1 MKEFLI
7 ENKKIYFEDHLN
19 GGGNTFGIDS
29 FKNEFVFPF
38 INKGKIL
45 EMCSGPGFIGFYLN
59 FIGLA
64 DELVLIDINDEN
76 KECINETIK
85 YNQLTNTKFIHSD
98 VFDSFNEDIV
108 FDTIL
113 SNPPW
118 YSKPSNTFY
127 YENNEFLKAIDT
139 DWNFHRKFFQSVEK
153 FMNENTKIIFIEN
166 HHGMSLNELKNLL
179 NGTNLKIEKVVSTNG
194 GTPTIIHSFFTV
206 ILRLKNNDNIETQKF
221 I

>member
-1 MKEFLI
+1 MKQIFI
-7 ENKKIYFEDHLN
+7 DGNPIYFEDHLN

-29 FKNEFVFPF
+29 FKNELVFPF

-98 VFDSFNEDIV
+98 VFDSFNEDVV
-108 FDTIL
+108 FDTIV

-118 YSKPSNTFY
+118 YSKPSDTFDY
-127 YENNEFLKAIDT
+127 VNNEFLKAIDM
-139 DWNFHRKFFQSVEK
+139 DWRFHTKFFQSVEK
-153 FMNENTKIIFIEN
+153 YINKNTKIVFIEN
-166 HHGMSLNELKNLL
+166 YYGMSLIQLQKLIK
-179 NGTNLKIEKVVSTNG
+179 GTNLQIEEIISTNG
-194 GTPTIIHSFFTV
+194 GPSKNHSFYTII
-206 ILRLKNNDNIETQKF
+206 LKLKTDNNQLQKL

>member
-7 ENKKIYFEDHLN
+7 ENKKIYFEDRLD
-19 GGGNTFGIDS
+19 GGGSRFGIDS
-29 FKNEFVFPF
+29 IKHDLIFPF

-64 DELVLIDINDEN
+64 DELFLIDINDEN
-76 KECINETIK
+76 RDCINKTIN
-85 YNQLTNTKFIHSD
+85 YNELTNTKFIHSD
-98 VFDSFNEDIV
+98 VFDSFDEDVV
-108 FDTIL
+108 FDTIV

-118 YSKPSNTFY
+118 YSKPSSTFDY
-127 YENNEFLKAIDT
+127 VDNEFLKAIDT

-153 FMNENTKIIFIEN
+153 YINENTKIIFIEN

-179 NGTNLKIEKVVSTNG
+179 NGTNLKIEKAVSTNG
-194 GTPTIIHSFFTV
+194 GVPTDIHSFYTV
-206 ILRLKNNDNIETQKF
+206 IITLKNGSDEEIKKF

>member
-1 MKEFLI
+1 MKQIFI
-7 ENKKIYFEDHLN
+7 EGNPIYFEDHLD
-19 GGGNTFGIDS
+19 GGGSSFGIDT
-29 FKNEFVFPF
+29 FKNQLVFPF

-64 DELVLIDINDEN
+64 DELFLIDINDEN
-76 KECINETIK
+76 ENCINETIN

-98 VFDSFNEDIV
+98 VFDSFNQNVI
-108 FDTIL
+108 FDTIV

-118 YSKPSNTFY
+118 YSKPNSTFY

-166 HHGMSLNELKNLL
+166 HYGMALNELKSLL
-179 NGTNLKIEKVVSTNG
+179 NDTNLKIEKVISTNG
-194 GTPTIIHSFFTV
+194 GIPTNIHSFYTV
-206 ILRLKNNDNIETQKF
+206 IIKLKNNNDNEIQK
-221 I
+221 II